1 MPPAWRHRDLNRNRQ
16 PAPWAVGVERIG
28 GLDLYYLEQGTG
40 PEIVLVHGWPTSS
53 RLWEGV
59 IPLLAGA
66 GRVLAPDL
74 PGFGSSDKPLD
85 LAYTLDF
92 QARMLGG
99 FIDAAGARRVT
110 LVLHDLGGP
119 VGLLWAVR
127 NPDRVERLVVMNT
140 AVYRDGPARLFW
152 AEGGLVRRLW
162 SILSDRE
169 VSLASRLPIAAAHL
183 PGLRRLVF
191 SARGI
196 ATTMRMGVM
205 RPRSAESVAADLRP
219 FATSAARRVLR
230 KTFLDPHLGELDE
243 IVRNLHRLAAP
254 ALLLRASPDRLLP
267 GAAGEMERLALD
279 LPRARLE
286 VLEGCGHFLPQDD
299 PAEVARRIIPFLG
312 GRSPPPPGPARR
324 PRPEA
329 GAAPP
334 PAGCRRSPT
343 TPHP

>member
-1 MPPAWRHRDLNRNRQ
+1 MTAESRHVRVGSIDLC
-16 PAPWAVGVERIG
+16 
-28 GLDLYYLEQGTG
+28 YLEEGAG
-40 PEIVLVHGWPTSS
+40 EAIVLVHGWPTSS
-53 RLWEGV
+53 LLWEGV

-74 PGFGSSDKPLD
+74 PGFGASDKPLD
-85 LAYTLDF
+85 VAYTLDF

-99 FIDAAGARRVT
+99 FIDAVGARRVT

-152 AEGGLVRRLW
+152 AEGSLARRLW
-162 SILSDRE
+162 SILSDRQS
-169 VSLASRLPIAAAHL
+169 SLASKLPIAAAHT

-205 RPRSAESVAADLRP
+205 RPRPAGAIAADLRP
-219 FATSAARRVLR
+219 FASAAARRVLR

-243 IVRNLHRLAAP
+243 IERSLHRLAGP

-267 GAAGEMERLALD
+267 GVAGEMERLALD
-279 LPRARLE
+279 LRRARLE

-299 PAEVARRIIPFLG
+299 PAGVARRIIPFLG
-312 GRSPPPPGPARR
+312 GGGS
-324 PRPEA
+324 
-329 GAAPP
+329 
-334 PAGCRRSPT
+334 T
-343 TPHP
+343 